1 MKKLNSENNNI
12 KKNIIVFQNI
22 KTINTHQ
29 KAINAISVFPSGNL
43 ISISDDKS
51 IILYDNNLNTIQKI
65 RKAHNN
71 SIEGLSIKD
80 DNNFITSSTDNNIKN
95 WIKRRNRFILNSTIE
110 KAHKDLIYSIKYCK
124 NGNIISYSKDKT
136 IKIWESINDNT
147 FQNIITIELS
157 EKINSIL
164 LLEFKNI
171 LITLSDKGTK
181 IWNFNNFDIIKNIE
195 EIKSI
200 EKNAIAAIDEDKI
213 IFGGGTDNIM
223 KIVSLKEKKILK
235 KIDNK
240 FQCYGICILRDK
252 GYFIIGGYSRDINIY
267 KNDNYECILHY
278 ECAHNGYIS
287 GFNLLIDNKILSYS
301 FDKTIKVWE
310 LI

>member
-1 MKKLNSENNNI
+1 MEKLNFIKNNI
-12 KKNIIVFQNI
+12 TFENI
-22 KTINTHQ
+22 KTIKEHKNT
-29 KAINAISVFPSGNL
+29 INSISIFPSGKL
-43 ISISDDKS
+43 ISISVDKT
-51 IILYDNNLNTIQKI
+51 IIIYDNNLNIIQKI

-95 WIKRRNRFILNSTIE
+95 WRKIGNKFVLNSIIE
-110 KAHKDLIYSIKYCK
+110 NAHKDLIYSIQYCK

-136 IKIWESINDNT
+136 IKIWESINNNK
-147 FQNIITIELS
+147 FQNIITILLS
-157 EKINSIL
+157 ENIHSIL
-164 LLEFKNI
+164 LLEFKN
-171 LITLSDKGTK
+171 LIFTLSDKGTK
-181 IWNFNNFDIIKNIE
+181 LWNYNNFELIKNIE

-200 EKNAIAAIDEDKI
+200 EKNAIAAIDDDKI

-223 KIVSLKEKKILK
+223 KIVSIKEKKILK
-235 KIDNK
+235 EIDNK
-240 FQCYGICILRDK
+240 FQCYGICILRNK
-252 GYFIIGGYSRDINIY
+252 GYFLIGGYSRDINIY
-267 KNDNYECILHY
+267 RNDNYVCILHY
-278 ECAHNGYIS
+278 EHAHDGYIS